1 MKTKSFSFFLLFF
14 LMVPATGLAQVG
26 RLKGTVTDPEGNPLK
41 AALIKIEGMDMKRN
55 YKLKTDKKGR
65 YLHVGIALGGIY
77 RIVVTFEGYQ
87 RNYVEGARCTSDH
100 MSDKLGIYD
109 FVLQPLLQG
118 QTERSLSFELS
129 DEDQAKLAKLQADEE
144 KQVAASTEMGK
155 KFDQARKDIEAGN
168 YEQAVQLLTEAADL
182 DATQAG
188 IWISLAQAQQGLAKH
203 EEALSAYEKAA
214 MLQPSPAL
222 YQNMGNLYAELE
234 NSEKA
239 QEFYDKAVEMSAGS
253 DPSVAASTYY
263 NMAVGHINKLDT
275 EKAKEALS
283 KAIEIDPT
291 YAEAYYQLGIILTN
305 DMNAIPQAVEHL
317 KKYLELAPEGPNS
330 EMARL
335 LVEGLGG

>member
-1 MKTKSFSFFLLFF
+1 MKTKYFSFFLLLF
-14 LMVPATGLAQVG
+14 LIVPATGLAQVG

-55 YKLKTDKKGR
+55 YKLKTNKKGR

-77 RIVVTFEGYQ
+77 RIVVTLEGYQ
-87 RNYVEGARCTSDH
+87 RAFVEGARCTSDH
-100 MSDKLGIYD
+100 MSNELGIYD

-129 DEDQAKLAKLQADEE
+129 DEEQAKLAKLRADQE
-144 KQVAASTEMGK
+144 KQVASSTKMGK
-155 KFDQARKDIEAGN
+155 KFDQAQKDIEAGN

-188 IWISLAQAQQGLAKH
+188 IWISLAQAQQGLANH

-214 MLQPSPAL
+214 MLQPSPGL

-239 QEFYDKAVEMSAGS
+239 QEFYYKAVEMSAGG
-253 DPSVAASTYY
+253 DPAVAAATYY
-263 NMAVGHINKLDT
+263 NMAVGHVNKLDT

-335 LVEGLGG
+335 LVKGLGN

>member
-188 IWISLAQAQQGLAKH
+188 IWISLAQAQQGLANH